1 MGQEKLMR
9 RMNASKAE
17 KEASEKKV
25 FLDHKVAHD
34 KLFLKIFLT
43 NYVKSG
49 RVSSILF
56 ILFGE

>member
-1 MGQEKLMR
+1 MR

-25 FLDHKVAHD
+25 LLSRKIAHD
-34 KLFLKIFLT
+34 KPFLYFFYY
-43 NYVKSG
+43 NNVKTG

-56 ILFGE
+56 